1 MTKKFHCW
9 VKWIFVFFER
19 IWAYRTTIQAVTKEQ
34 NYFVMMSWFYERDR
48 KELENVLESTRDA
61 TTTTTRDVDWRNN
74 NIKRIK
80 EMTAYNRADQTT
92 MNLWTFYRY
101 PSAAFVCLFAFF
113 YSFKFLF
120 VWIEW
125 GRPATLPDSNVHLI
139 HVGGISYGIRQLLHL
154 CLYSSQFHIGGKKDN
169 KTKKQKRE
177 KENCQVDCC
186 SLHIICRV
194 ASVLYSFRS
203 ERMNH

>member
-1 MTKKFHCW
+1 
-9 VKWIFVFFER
+9 
-19 IWAYRTTIQAVTKEQ
+19 
-34 NYFVMMSWFYERDR
+34 MSWFYERDR

-139 HVGGISYGIRQLLHL
+139 HVGGISYGIRQYYT
-154 CLYSSQFHIGGKKDN
+154 CVSIAVSSILGKK
-169 KTKKQKRE
+169 KTIRQKKKKE
-177 KENCQVDCC
+177 KKKTVKSTAVRC
-186 SLHIICRV
+186 I
-194 ASVLYSFRS
+194 
-203 ERMNH
+203 